1 MGIGIVSANAQNRIT
16 VKVVDKQT
24 NAVIQN
30 AEINVVNTSVFVTT
44 NNNGE
49 CIIAL
54 PDKDNIVLKT
64 THISYIPAFDTI
76 LGSENYALFTIGMV
90 PNSRF
95 LNEIEIT
102 DSYEHNMPFITNTI
116 PSRVI
121 KETSVFDVGTLLKRE
136 PNVGGIKKGA
146 LGVDPVIRGFKYS
159 QVSVQIDGYTRIEG
173 GCPNRMDPTASHVNI
188 NDISNIEILK
198 GPFALKYGP
207 NFGGF
212 VNIKKHNPVFNA
224 KYKNNVSMIIGGQTN
239 HEGYKSG
246 FRTYGGNS
254 KIAYSLSA
262 NKSSYGDYKSG
273 DGEVI
278 SAGANNYN
286 YDVGL
291 GFKPTENQVLSVNF
305 DCSYGRNVDFAA
317 LPMDERTDDTKV
329 YQLNWFLSPKAQALK
344 WIKVN
349 AYHSDVSHVMDNKNR
364 PFSDTVVAVSDIH
377 ATNTGGRFS
386 IGSNIYGGLLETGL
400 SFEHIYKDGQ
410 RTKWMIVQPNLPSFN
425 ENLWNNAEIDNA
437 GFFAEY
443 RKNSGNLDFIIAG
456 RLDYNQANSDSLTRY
471 KMNGS
476 VVFYDDDTE
485 SNYVNFSFSA
495 GLTWHLTQKN
505 SLFFSFG
512 SGTRSPDMT
521 ERFIVLLPVGY
532 DSYDYLGNPQL
543 KPETNHELDLGYV
556 HNCDVYGRFEASPF
570 FSYVTDYISSKL
582 VPPSE
587 VLPQTRGVLGVKQFE
602 NIDKAYLTGME
613 ISYQNPK
620 ECKVNIRLTASYTTG
635 INPDATVYEYENDQ
649 LVGESVVENDP
660 LPEIP
665 PMEANLWLGYDFL
678 QSKFIPEFHFRAV
691 AAQKQ
696 ISEAYGEQETP
707 EFFVTDIRLLYKY
720 NSKMWLSTG
729 VNNIFDVNY
738 YEHLN
743 RRIIGSKTPFYE
755 PGRLFYANIIVNL

>member
-1 MGIGIVSANAQNRIT
+1 MGIGFVSAKAQNNLTGRVI
-16 VKVVDKQT
+16 DQQS
-24 NAVIQN
+24 NDAIQN
-30 AEINVVNTSVFVTT
+30 AEIQIVNTSVYVTT
-44 NNNGE
+44 NSNGE
-49 CIIAL
+49 FTL
-54 PDKDNIVLKT
+54 SFPDKGIIVLKT
-64 THISYIPAFDTI
+64 THISYISSFDTI
-76 LGSENYALFTIGMV
+76 NGSENYASVTIVMN

-102 DSYEHNMPFITNTI
+102 DSFEHNAPYIINTI

-159 QVSVQIDGYTRIEG
+159 QVSVLIDGYTRIEG

-188 NDISNIEILK
+188 SDISNIEILK

-207 NFGGF
+207 NFGGM

-224 KYKNNVSMIIGGQTN
+224 NYKNNVSMIIGGQTN

-246 FRTYGGNS
+246 IRTYGGNS
-254 KIAYSLSA
+254 KVAYTLSA
-262 NKSSYGDYKSG
+262 NKSSYRDYKSG

-278 SAGANNYN
+278 SAGSNNYN
-286 YDVGL
+286 YDVGV
-291 GFKPTENQVLSVNF
+291 GFKPSENQILSVNF
-305 DCSYGRNVDFAA
+305 DRSYGRNVDFAA

-329 YQLNWFLSPKAQALK
+329 YQLNWFLSPKTKSLK

-349 AYHSDVSHVMDNKNR
+349 AYHSDVAHVMDNKNR
-364 PFSDTVVAVSDIH
+364 AFSDTVVAVSDIH

-386 IGSNIYGGLLETGL
+386 MGSNICGGLLETGL
-400 SFEHIYKDGQ
+400 SYEHIYKDGQ
-410 RTKWMIVQPNLPSFN
+410 RTKWMIVQPNLPSYD
-425 ENLWNNAEIDNA
+425 ENLWNNAFIDNA

-443 RKNSGNLDFIIAG
+443 RKNSGNLDLIVAG
-456 RLDYNQANSDSLTRY
+456 RFDYNQATSDSLTRY

-476 VVFYDDDTE
+476 VVFFDDDTE
-485 SNYVNFSFSA
+485 SNYLNFSFSA
-495 GLTWHLTQKN
+495 GLTWHLSQKN
-505 SLFFSFG
+505 SLFLSVG

-543 KPETNHELDLGYV
+543 KPETNHELDLGYI
-556 HNCDVYGRFEASPF
+556 HDCDLSGRFEASVF
-570 FSYVTDYISSKL
+570 FSYVTDYISSII

-587 VLPQTRGVLGVKQFE
+587 VMPQTRGVLGVKQFE
-602 NIDKAYLTGME
+602 NIDEAYLTGME
-613 ISYQNPK
+613 LSYQNPAQNK
-620 ECKVNIRLTASYTTG
+620 LNVRLTASYTTG
-635 INPDATVYEYENDQ
+635 INPEAIVYKYENGQFVDEQ
-649 LVGESVVENDP
+649 IVKNDP

-665 PMEANLWLGYDFL
+665 PMEANIWLGYDFFQNKL
-678 QSKFIPEFHFRAV
+678 MPEIHFRAV
-691 AAQKQ
+691 AAQNQ
-696 ISEAYGEQETP
+696 ISEAYGEQKTP
-707 EFFVTDIRLLYKY
+707 EFFVTDVRLLYKY
-720 NSKMWLSTG
+720 NSYMWFSTG
-729 VNNIFDVNY
+729 INNIFDNNY